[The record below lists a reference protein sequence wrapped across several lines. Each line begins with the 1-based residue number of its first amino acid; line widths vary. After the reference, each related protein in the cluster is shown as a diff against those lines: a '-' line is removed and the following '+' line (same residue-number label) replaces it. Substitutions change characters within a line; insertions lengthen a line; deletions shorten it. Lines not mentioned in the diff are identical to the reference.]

1 MHWKGY
7 PVGNNPLNRHDLT
20 SRLRKQYSADFRLF
34 LRFDD
39 CVFEIETNDSRLDS
53 RLRQYFKSFMI
64 MPSTPDIRVS
74 ALEATP
80 PTIPADFTIKKPDP
94 GKSRIKEEYL
104 DIDGGRIV
112 RKRLTDMLFI
122 FGKGDNLAV
131 GPCTANDN
139 QVVNFIN
146 NRFIEWA
153 LNRGG
158 LLGHAAGVSVNGRG
172 LALAGFSGMGK
183 STLALRL
190 LSAGADFVSN
200 DRLIVQKRIDAI
212 RMHGVAKYPR
222 INPGTI
228 LNNEDLDGMLT
239 EKQKKRYQTLPT
251 DELWMLE
258 DKFDVPIDA
267 YYGKGRF
274 SLNADMKGLVI
285 LNWRRTGKM
294 PVIQTFRIADRPDL
308 LGAFIKETGLF
319 YLPANGAAAAA
330 PDQKAYIDVLSR
342 CACYEITGGVN
353 FNAASMFCG
362 EILNG

>member
-1 MHWKGY
+1 VGY
-7 PVGNNPLNRHDLT
+7 DPLSRRDLT
-20 SRLRKQYSADFRLF
+20 SRLRKQYPADFRMF
-34 LRFDD
+34 LSFDD
-39 CVFEIETNDSRLDS
+39 CVFQVETNDSRLDV
-53 RLRQYFKSFMI
+53 RLRKYFKAFMTI
-64 MPSTPDIRVS
+64 PSIPDIRVT
-74 ALEATP
+74 ALEAP
-80 PTIPADFTIKKPDP
+80 PPKIPADFTIKKPDP
-94 GKSRIKEEYL
+94 GKTKIKEEYV

-122 FGKGDNLAV
+122 FGQGDNLAV
-131 GPCTANDN
+131 GPCTENDN

-146 NRFIEWA
+146 NRFIEWK

-200 DRLIVQKRIDAI
+200 DRLIVQKRARNI
-212 RMHGVAKYPR
+212 RMYGVAKYPR

-228 LNNEDLDGMLT
+228 LNNEDLDGILT
-239 EKQKKRYQTLPT
+239 EKQKKLYQTLTPN
-251 DELWMLE
+251 ELWMLE
-258 DKFDVPIDA
+258 HKFDVPIDE

-274 SLNADMKGLVI
+274 SLNATMKGLVI
-285 LNWRRTGKM
+285 LNWSRARKK
-294 PVIQTFRIADRPDL
+294 PVIQTVRIADRPDL

-330 PDQKAYIDVLSR
+330 ATQKDYMDVLSGGE
-342 CACYEITGGVN
+342 CFEITGGVN
-353 FNAASMFCG
+353 FDQASMFCG